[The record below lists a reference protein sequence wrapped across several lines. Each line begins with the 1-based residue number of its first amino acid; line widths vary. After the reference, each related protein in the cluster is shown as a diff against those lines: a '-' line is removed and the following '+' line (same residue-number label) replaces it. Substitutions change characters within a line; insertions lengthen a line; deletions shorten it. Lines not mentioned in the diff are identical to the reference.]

1 MKYHRTTKRFI
12 QNELYKLCVGTD
24 TTTIID
30 EYSYKSRWH
39 PQDIVKR
46 LIQACLEQTSLEDIC
61 STTAGPSADTV
72 HRRCS
77 ELEISQIEKLVNSWL
92 IEVVSRLKI
101 HHNTKITLAFD
112 LYEQPFYGN
121 PSFDWVTGTKRKKGT
136 SYAITYLVVS
146 IATEN
151 IRCPVAVRLITNRQL
166 KTKVIV
172 VSQILNELLVW
183 LPVKR
188 VLFDRG
194 FCQEDILQLME
205 DRGLEYV
212 IAAIRH
218 SRIKQASREIWACVQ
233 ELAGQAGINVNN
245 HLALGRWTRKQ
256 GLDTFRV
263 EHVSTGK
270 KRSPVPLVAAF
281 VHKRT
286 RHRNPLKRSTYCL
299 FLYLTNTTVTPRTVV
314 HLYSKRWIVET
325 DIRCINEFTAVTNSI
340 LPQLRLLL
348 YGLAMVFDAL
358 WIVFSTLI
366 SRFIEEGSF
375 PIFEW
380 TQFTIKQRDT
390 LQCIARYFLRFL
402 RQEIFPQ
409 LCFRGGDA

>member
-1 MKYHRTTKRFI
+1 
-12 QNELYKLCVGTD
+12 
-24 TTTIID
+24 
-30 EYSYKSRWH
+30 
-39 PQDIVKR
+39 
-46 LIQACLEQTSLEDIC
+46 
-61 STTAGPSADTV
+61 
-72 HRRCS
+72 
-77 ELEISQIEKLVNSWL
+77 VNGWL

-101 HHNTKITLAFD
+101 HHQTKIILAFD

-121 PSFDWVTGTKRKKGT
+121 PSFDWVIGTKRKKGT
-136 SYAITYLVVS
+136 NYAITYLVVS
-146 IATEN
+146 IATKN
-151 IRCPVAVRLITNRQL
+151 IRCPVAVRLMANRQL
-166 KTKVIV
+166 KTKVVV
-172 VSQILNELLVW
+172 VSQILDELLVW

-218 SRIKQASREIWACVQ
+218 NRIKQASQEIWACVQ
-233 ELAGQAGINVNN
+233 ELAGQAGIDVSD

-270 KRSPVPLVAAF
+270 KRTPVPLVAAF
-281 VHKRT
+281 VRRKT
-286 RHRNPLKRSTYCL
+286 RHRSPLKRSTYCL

-314 HLYSKRWIVET
+314 RLYSKRWIVET

-340 LPQLRLLL
+340 SPQLRLLL

-358 WIVFSTLI
+358 WIVFSTMI
-366 SRFIEEGSF
+366 NRFTEEGSF
-375 PIFEW
+375 PIYDW
-380 TQFTIKQRDT
+380 TQFIIKQCDT

-409 LCFRGGDA
+409 LSFRGGDA